1 MCIVLGYMQNY
12 DGCYERVERG
22 GVRGGDRRRGDG
34 SRYIEKGEEEHRSK

>member
-22 GVRGGDRRRGDG
+22 GVRGGEIGG
-34 SRYIEKGEEEHRSK
+34 GGMGQAI